1 MKAYKKTMII
11 TVLITL
17 FPILIGLA
25 LWNKLPDQ
33 LPTHWDAGS
42 QVDGSY
48 MVMSLKGDMSVLEV
62 KGA

>member
-42 QVDGSY
+42 QVDGLTKRKQFSFC
-48 MVMSLKGDMSVLEV
+48 LVLWL
-62 KGA
+62 